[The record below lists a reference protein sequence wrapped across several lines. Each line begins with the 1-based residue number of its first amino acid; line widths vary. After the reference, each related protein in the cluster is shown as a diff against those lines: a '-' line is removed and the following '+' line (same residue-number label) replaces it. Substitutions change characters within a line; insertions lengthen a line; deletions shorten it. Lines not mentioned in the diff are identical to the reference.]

1 MKKIGKTTILI
12 AVVVMVVLS
21 LTGCSL
27 IGDTIGNAATP
38 TKKYQIDITN
48 MQGIGVAEVVG
59 NNIANAC
66 VQIVTNAHSAG
77 AGFLVTS
84 SGYVVTNHHVVKNAT
99 MIQVTVCDKD
109 YTAVNVVASDEAL
122 DIAILKISTPGIQFD
137 YLKFAEDKRLNYGQ
151 SCFTMGN
158 PAGKGLIFAAAIVSN
173 PALKLKEEDKY
184 SSIFL
189 DCNINHGNS
198 GGVLVN
204 NQSQV
209 VGMIYGR
216 VESNSKPND
225 IYGMGLAI
233 PAKVIK
239 EYLQQNN
246 VSFEE
251 FKADGTTTGNVSTDT
266 DKPNAEDKPSTE
278 DKPNTEDKPSVEDKP
293 STEVKPPADD
303 KVVEQEKQ

>member
-1 MKKIGKTTILI
+1 MNKKIVKTTILV
-12 AVVVMVVLS
+12 AVVVVVMLS
-21 LTGCSL
+21 LTGCAL
-27 IGDTIGNAATP
+27 IGDTIGNASTP
-38 TKKYQIDITN
+38 TQKYQIDITN

-66 VQIVTNAHSAG
+66 VQVVTNAHSAG

-84 SGYVVTNHHVVKNAT
+84 SGYVVTNHHVIKNAT
-99 MIQVTVCDKD
+99 LIQVTACNKT
-109 YTAVNVVASDEAL
+109 YTEVSVVASDEAL
-122 DIAILKISTPGIQFD
+122 DIAILKISTLGVQFD

-158 PAGKGLIFAAAIVSN
+158 PAGKGLIFASAIVSN
-173 PALKLKEEDKY
+173 PALKLKDTDVYE
-184 SSIFL
+184 SIFL

-204 NQSQV
+204 NKSQV
-209 VGMIYGR
+209 VGMVYGR

-239 EYLQQNN
+239 EYLKQNN
-246 VSFEE
+246 VPFEE
-251 FKADGTTTGNVSTDT
+251 FKADGTTTGNVSSDI
-266 DKPNAEDKPSTE
+266 DKPNIEGKPSTE
-278 DKPNTEDKPSVEDKP
+278 DKPNTEPNLPDGGV
-293 STEVKPPADD
+293 A
-303 KVVEQEKQ
+303 EQQK